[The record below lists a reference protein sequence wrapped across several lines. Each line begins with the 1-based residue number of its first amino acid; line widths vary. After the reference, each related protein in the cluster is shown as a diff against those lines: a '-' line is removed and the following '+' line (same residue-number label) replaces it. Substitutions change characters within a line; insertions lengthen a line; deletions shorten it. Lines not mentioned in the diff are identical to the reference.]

1 MSKEEIL
8 AACKKH
14 YDVYADD
21 CSGFVRAVAKELGYP
36 LAGNANALVDY
47 LDKSWTKIDRA
58 KAVELAKA
66 GTLVI
71 AGLKSS
77 DHNPP
82 RSNGHVVIVVDGTL
96 YHNKYPPVWGGSI
109 AGPVAQ
115 SKGTKTVGEVWRS
128 TDRDTVRYYTPPA
141 S

>member
-1 MSKEEIL
+1 MTKEEIL

-14 YDVYADD
+14 YDAYSDD
-21 CSGFVRAVAKELGYP
+21 CSGFVRAVAKELGYS
-36 LAGNANALVDY
+36 LSGNADALMDQ
-47 LDKSWTKIDRA
+47 LAKDWKKIDRA

-77 DHNPP
+77 QHNPP
-82 RSNGHVVIVVDGTL
+82 RNNGHVVIVVEGVL

-109 AGPVAQ
+109 GSAE
-115 SKGTKTVGEVWRS
+115 SRGTKTVGEVWRS
-128 TDRDTVRYYTPPA
+128 TDRDAVQYYQPPGQ
-141 S
+141 